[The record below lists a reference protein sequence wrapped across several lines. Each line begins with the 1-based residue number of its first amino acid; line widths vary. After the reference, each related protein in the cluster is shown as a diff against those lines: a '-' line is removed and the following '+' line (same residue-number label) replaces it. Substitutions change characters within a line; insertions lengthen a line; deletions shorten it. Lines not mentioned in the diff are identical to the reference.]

1 MPLMSE
7 TMMMTKDYSET
18 IAQIK
23 KEIRNQSTVPYFGLG
38 IFKGTVTK
46 EGEAIPYDSDSM
58 ILTMNQGRPMSERLM
73 FEYSR
78 AAMHLEQRR
87 GVDYIQQMMNWI
99 YTKPFDATP
108 LQKAVFNMS
117 PRYIVDTNRDT
128 KLQELLAY
136 EPHTLIIGKS
146 RILNNDYRYEIFEYD
161 VENKKYFQVDEEALD
176 DAKKILFKPM
186 GSPLPEPSFVISDAD
201 YVDWLTEAMGGFA
214 VPSVLKTYRKTKK
227 YLFLGTFF
235 DRDTDRM
242 VANELTMDLEGGYVI
257 TDQEL
262 GKKERKFIEKHNLE
276 LLEMSLEEFT
286 EAFI

>member
-1 MPLMSE
+1 MSE
-7 TMMMTKDYSET
+7 TMTMTKDYSET
-18 IAQIK
+18 IAEIK
-23 KEIRNQSTVPYFGLG
+23 KEIRNQTTVPYFGLG
-38 IFKGTVTK
+38 IFKGVTSK
-46 EGEAIPYDSDSM
+46 EGEQIPYDSDSM
-58 ILTMNQGRPMSERLM
+58 ILMMNQGRAMSQRLM

-87 GVDYIQQMMNWI
+87 GVDYIQQMINWI
-99 YTKPFDATP
+99 YTKPFEPTP

-117 PRYIVDTNRDT
+117 PRFIIDTNRDT

-146 RILNNDYRYEIFEYD
+146 RILNNDYRYEIFEFD
-161 VENKKYFQVDEEALD
+161 VDNGKYFQVDEEALD
-176 DAKKILFKPM
+176 DAKRIIFKPM

-242 VANELTMDLEGGYVI
+242 VANELTLDLEGGYVI

-262 GKKERKFIEKHNLE
+262 GKKEKKFIEKHNLE
-276 LLEMSLEEFT
+276 VLEMSLEEFSK
-286 EAFI
+286 AFI

>member
-1 MPLMSE
+1 MSE
-7 TMMMTKDYSET
+7 TMTETKDYSET
-18 IAQIK
+18 IETIK
-23 KEIRNQSTVPYFGLG
+23 KEIRNQTTVPYFGLG
-38 IFKGTVTK
+38 IFKGVTTK
-46 EGEAIPYDSDSM
+46 EGESMPYDSDSM
-58 ILTMNQGRPMSERLM
+58 ILMMNNGRAMSPRLM

-87 GVDYIQQMMNWI
+87 GVDYIQQMTNWI
-99 YTKPFDATP
+99 YTKEFEPTP
-108 LQKAVFNMS
+108 LQKAVANMS
-117 PRYIVDTNRDT
+117 PRYLIDTNRDT
-128 KLQELLAY
+128 KLQELLAF
-136 EPHTLIIGKS
+136 EPHTLVIGKS
-146 RILNNDYRYEIFEYD
+146 RILDNDYRYEIFEYD
-161 VENKKYFQVDEEALD
+161 VENSKYFQVEEEALD

-227 YLFLGTFF
+227 YLFLGTYF

-262 GKKERKFIEKHNLE
+262 GKKEKKFIEKHNLE
-276 LLEMSLEEFT
+276 VLEMSLEEFT
-286 EAFI
+286 RAFV

>member
-1 MPLMSE
+1 MSE
-7 TMMMTKDYSET
+7 VKDIET
-18 IAQIK
+18 TIETIK
-23 KEIRNQSTVPYFGLG
+23 KELRNQTTVPYFGLG
-38 IFKGTVTK
+38 IFEGVTTK
-46 EGEAIPYDSDSM
+46 EGEQMPYDSDSM
-58 ILTMNQGRPMSERLM
+58 ILMMNQGRPMSQRLM

-87 GVDYIQQMMNWI
+87 GVDYMTQLINWI
-99 YTKPFDATP
+99 YTKEFEPTP
-108 LQKAVFNMS
+108 LQKAVANMS
-117 PRYIVDTNRDT
+117 PRYVVDTNRDT
-128 KLQELLAY
+128 KLQELFAF
-136 EPHTLIIGKS
+136 EPHCLIVGKS

-161 VENKKYFQVDEEALD
+161 VEDKRYFQVEEEALD

-186 GSPLPEPSFVISDAD
+186 GSPLPEPSFIISDAD

-242 VANELTMDLEGGYVI
+242 VANELTLDLEGGYVI
-257 TDQEL
+257 IDREL
-262 GKKERKFIEKHNLE
+262 GKKEKKFIEKHNLE
-276 LLEMSLEEFT
+276 VLPMSLEAFT

>member
-1 MPLMSE
+1 MSE
-7 TMMMTKDYSET
+7 TMTETRDYAET

-38 IFKGTVTK
+38 IFKETTTK
-46 EGEAIPYDSDSM
+46 DGEQMPFDSDSM
-58 ILTMNQGRPMSERLM
+58 ILMMNQGRRMSDRLM

-99 YTKPFDATP
+99 YTKPFDATA
-108 LQKAVFNMS
+108 LHKAIFNMS
-117 PRYIVDTNRDT
+117 PRFVIDTNRDA
-128 KLQELLAY
+128 KMLELMAY
-136 EPHTLIIGKS
+136 EPHTLIVGKS
-146 RILNNDYRYEIFEYD
+146 RILNNDYRYEIFEFD
-161 VENKKYFQVDEEALD
+161 VENKKYFQVEEEALD
-176 DAKKILFKPM
+176 DAKKIIFKPM
-186 GSPLPEPSFVISDAD
+186 GCTLPDPSFVISDAD

-242 VANELTMDLEGGYVI
+242 VANELTLDLEGGYVI

-262 GKKERKFIEKHNLE
+262 GKKEKKFVEKHNLE
-276 LLEMSLEEFT
+276 VLEMSLEEFT
-286 EAFI
+286 KAFI